1 VEWDG
6 YFGGSLAKEGIITYT
21 ITATDYAGNVNTA
34 SSKLILDIPDVEVSN
49 LIGTPNPFGSMLDP
63 NKEFY
68 KATYTKPFTD
78 TYGNEFNK
86 DP

>member
-6 YFGGSLAKEGIITYT
+6 YFGGSLAQEGIITYT

-34 SSKLILDIPDVEVSN
+34 SSKLILDIPNVEVSN

-63 NKEFY
+63 LNPRLSEF
-68 KATYTKPFTD
+68 KP
-78 TYGNEFNK
+78 K
-86 DP
+86 